1 MQNSVPYDT
10 VCRGEDVNHIHMPSV
25 PRLEDLPPAPAG
37 KAGWP
42 WDSQPPVFEENLP
55 DGAHWPRIS
64 VVTPSYNQGAF
75 IEETIRSVLLQGY
88 PNLEYF
94 IMDAGSTD
102 NTVEV
107 IRKYEPWL
115 SGWVSEKDRGQ
126 AHAVNKGWARAT
138 GEVLGWLNSDDFY
151 LPGALAKVAEAW
163 EVDRSPGLIYGDARV
178 ADEDSNVR
186 DAAKRMDGY
195 SLIRLLSKFTMPQP
209 AVFVASDLIGEIGDL
224 DETLEYALDYGFF
237 LRAWASPRAAE
248 FSHTP
253 HVLAVSRLHANRKSE
268 RGFGKGRSQFV
279 VENLRVLRE
288 WGRQHERRLSQEPLL
303 RDAFAVALV
312 RQARFLAMG
321 GRTARATLWILE
333 AFKWSSVASF
343 QYCFERLRNR
353 IRRRKAGK
361 QL

>member
-94 IMDAGSTD
+94 IMDGGSTD

-126 AHAVNKGWARAT
+126 AHAVNKGWSRSS
-138 GEVLGWLNSDDFY
+138 GPILGWLNSDDLY
-151 LPGALAKVAEAW
+151 APQALHAAARAW
-163 EVDRSPGLIYGDARV
+163 RCSGQPRMVYGDALSVDVDLRPRGQKKV
-178 ADEDSNVR
+178 QD
-186 DAAKRMDGY
+186 Y
-195 SLIRLLSKFTMPQP
+195 SLSTMLLGRCMAQP
-209 AVFVASDLIGEIGDL
+209 AVFISADLFADIGPL
-224 DETLEYALDYGFF
+224 DESLWYALDFEYF
-237 LRAWASPRAAE
+237 LRAWLQPEATSFCHVPQ
-248 FSHTP
+248 
-253 HVLAVSRLHANRKSE
+253 VLAYSRTHPATKCAT
-268 RGFGKGRSQFV
+268 GGRCHVQ
-279 VENLRVLRE
+279 ENINVLRNMWHGRMQACHLSRE
-288 WGRQHERRLSQEPLL
+288 WRGV
-303 RDAFAVALV
+303 FARALM
-312 RQARFLAMG
+312 RQAGKA
-321 GRTARATLWILE
+321 A
-333 AFKWSSVASF
+333 
-343 QYCFERLRNR
+343 RLRAIRLMWSVCTEAWRWSPHAAVCSIPR
-353 IRRRKAGK
+353 IVTQTVGPGQQGRW
-361 QL
+361 L